1 MPLPDGLQVVT
12 VTDLALLPDGTP
24 DSGTVRFT
32 PSPARIVSASTGAII
47 DGTVTATYDADGR
60 ITVALLAT
68 DSTGISPTG
77 WTYTVTRT
85 LTGGGRDSYPISLPA
100 AAPAVDLADLTPV
113 ATAGGTPVTVGHTG
127 PQGEQGPAGPA
138 GADGWG
144 TQAEYDALAGR
155 TTAIEGGFTTVNGY
169 ITDALTRTAALEG
182 RLTPDEAYITDALN
196 RIASLEAR
204 VTALE
209 NP

>member
-1 MPLPDGLQVVT
+1 VPLPDGLQAVT

-24 DSGTVRFT
+24 DSGTARFT

-100 AAPAVDLADLTPV
+100 TAPAVDLADLTPV
-113 ATAGGTPVTVGHTG
+113 ATSGGTPVTVGPTG

-138 GADGWG
+138 GPAGTNGANGADGWG
-144 TQAEYDALAGR
+144 TQAEYDTLAAR
-155 TTAIEGGFTTVNGY
+155 VSAVESGFSTVNTY
-169 ITDALTRTAALEG
+169 LTDLF
-182 RLTPDEAYITDALN
+182 N
-196 RIASLEAR
+196 RVASLETRMTNAEAR
-204 VTALE
+204 LTVLE